1 MESTKVHHNHQC
13 RRSYKHKQPIS
24 TLKSCSQTI
33 PNVALSMRA
42 LKVDAD
48 LNLAFIML
56 SGPTCSYISFKE
68 VVVCVQHSAPRAL
81 EPALHP
87 SLSTSYC
94 KSSWARS

>member
-1 MESTKVHHNHQC
+1 MLSHDLRFTSFDLIKVDGVHEGGHHNHQC

-33 PNVALSMRA
+33 LNVVLSMRA

-48 LNLAFIML
+48 FTSAFIML

-68 VVVCVQHSAPRAL
+68 VVV
-81 EPALHP
+81 
-87 SLSTSYC
+87 
-94 KSSWARS
+94 